1 MSYDDLKTQRGP
13 EYVEQIEIYFN
24 GCKHA
29 VDPYNGNNAFFKTG
43 PGQTASAVNFVLT
56 RGPQITGYYEKW
68 MSYPSDGL
76 YMEASNLELMKVT
89 LTGPTSVLVTARAQF
104 GTTPAAIP
112 DGIARFRLVHKGE
125 ADGSCRGYSQTCSD
139 STAYDPNVFRVVKL
153 CTAPLVGG
161 SEIIEGLHHKSIDYE
176 SAEADI
182 GESIGTP
189 ARLKFKVQDIERAD
203 GALVPYPVR
212 RSSSGSFW
220 GRTLARNPYAG
231 GRKIVYKSGLRPYGT
246 YSDPD
251 WIERHFIIDDI
262 TRSGGY
268 VNFTCL
274 DPVILTEDKKAK
286 MPVASPAQ
294 LSAAI
299 TGLPTNFNYINAPDF
314 YYGPLSASIFV
325 RIDSEVIRCTV
336 SGAKQLTVVQRGYK
350 SEIKEHEAGATVQ
363 DCVRF
368 SGVHIIDA
376 IVYALENYTTIPSS
390 FIGDYSAVKALI
402 PTVDL
407 DEAIIQ
413 KPTAV
418 ADFISDM
425 IKIGN
430 LIFHFDESS
439 LKFVIDYIP
448 EMDVEPITIDQQEDI
463 LRDSV
468 SINPNTKE
476 QYTRAA
482 HLWGPVDI
490 TKDNEENFA
499 INYLAANLTVE
510 SPAKLGEVNEKKAFK
525 NPYLTTS
532 AGDSIIATA
541 YSARIAA
548 GADKK
553 PQIITARI
561 NAASIGA
568 TQGGNLK
575 IGSIVSIATKDDQN
589 IDGVSQADL
598 YQIVKMSGN
607 AYENYMVKMR
617 RYLSVQ
623 PATVSFVISVGG
635 VNYRLSDHFAPA
647 AGNYTV
653 YIEQGVTFG
662 SYNTAIAAFSTGTQ
676 AAGVSFTI
684 INRGAMLGMGGA
696 GGDAGVLHDPAKT
709 GSPGGTAFE
718 ATCPCVI
725 DTGAGLIWAGGAGA
739 SGEIYISPQGPTPF
753 YVPRQG
759 GGGGQGYG
767 TSQGGLNTD
776 GIDFVDYAES
786 GSQSG
791 PGTVNCTDGGEWGK
805 SGETANGLAP
815 ALPGEAIKSNGN
827 NVTISAGNNDVNIR
841 GRRT

>member
-1 MSYDDLKTQRGP
+1 MSYDDLKTERGP
-13 EYVEQIEIYFN
+13 EFVEQIEVYFN

-29 VDPYNGNNAFFKTG
+29 VDPYASVNAFFKTG
-43 PGQTASAVNFVLT
+43 LGQTASAVNFTLT
-56 RGPQITGYYEKW
+56 RGPQDTGYYAKW
-68 MSYPSDGL
+68 MSYPSAGL
-76 YMEASNLELMKVT
+76 YLESNNLELMKVT
-89 LTGPTSVLVTARAQF
+89 LTGPTSILVTARAQF
-104 GTTPAAIP
+104 GTTPVAIP

-139 STAYDPNVFRVVKL
+139 STAYDPSVFRIVKL

-161 SEIIEGLHHKSIDYE
+161 SAIIEGLHHKSIDYE

-182 GESIGTP
+182 GESIGSP
-189 ARLKFKVQDIERAD
+189 ARLKFKLQDIEQKD
-203 GALVPYPVR
+203 GALVPYPER
-212 RSSSGSFW
+212 RASAGTFW
-220 GRTLARNPYAG
+220 GRTLARNPYPG
-231 GRKIVYKSGLRPYGT
+231 GRKVVYKSGLRPYGT
-246 YSDPD
+246 YTEPE

-299 TGLPTNFNYINAPDF
+299 TGLPANFNYVNAPDF
-314 YYGPLSASIFV
+314 YFGPLSAAIFI

-336 SGAKQLTVVQRGYK
+336 SGAKQLTISQRGYK
-350 SEIKEHEAGATVQ
+350 SEIKDHEAGATVQ

-368 SGVHIIDA
+368 AGVHIIDA
-376 IVYALENYTTIPSS
+376 IVYALENYTTIPAA
-390 FIGDYSAVKALI
+390 FIGNYTAVKALI

-407 DEAIIQ
+407 DETIIQ

-448 EMDVEPITIDQQEDI
+448 EMAVEPIAITRQGEI

-468 SINPNTKE
+468 EVNPNSKE

-499 INYLAANLTVE
+499 INYLAVNLDVE
-510 SPAKLGEVNEKKAFK
+510 APENMGEVNEKKSFK

-532 AGDSIIATA
+532 AGDSIIATS

-548 GADKK
+548 RADKK
-553 PQIITARI
+553 PQIVTARI
-561 NAASIGA
+561 NAASIGP
-568 TQGGNLK
+568 TQGGVLK
-575 IGSIVSIATKDDQN
+575 IGSIVSMATRDEQN

-598 YQIVKMSGN
+598 YQVVKMSGN
-607 AYENYMVKMR
+607 AFENFVVKMR

-623 PATVSFVISVGG
+623 PASVNFVITAGG
-635 VNYRLSDHFAPA
+635 VNYRLSDHFSPA
-647 AGNYTV
+647 AGSYTV

-676 AAGVSFTI
+676 AAGVSLTI

-696 GGDAGVLHDPAKT
+696 GGDAGIDVDPAKT
-709 GSPGGTAFE
+709 GSPGGVAFE
-718 ATCPCVI
+718 ATVPCTI
-725 DTGAGLIWAGGAGA
+725 DTGAGLIWAGGSGG
-739 SGEIYISPQGPTPF
+739 SGEIYINPQGPTPF
-753 YVPRQG
+753 YVPRRG

-767 TSQGGLNTD
+767 SSLGGLNTD
-776 GIDFVDYAES
+776 GLDFVDYAES
-786 GSQSG
+786 GNQSG
-791 PGTVNCTDGGEWGK
+791 PGSVNCPDGGEWGAV
-805 SGETANGLAP
+805 GEAANGLAP
-815 ALPGEAIKSNGN
+815 ALAGEAIKSNGY
-827 NVTISAGNNDVNIR
+827 NVIISAGNNDVNIR

>member
-1 MSYDDLKTQRGP
+1 MSYDDLKTERGA
-13 EYVEQIEIYFN
+13 EFVEQIEVYFN

-29 VDPYNGNNAFFKTG
+29 VAPYDGVNAFFKTG
-43 PGQTASAVNFVLT
+43 PGHSASAVNFTLT
-56 RGPQITGYYEKW
+56 RGPQDTGYYAKW
-68 MSYPSDGL
+68 MSYPSANL
-76 YMEASNLELMKVT
+76 YLESNNLELMKVT
-89 LTGPTSVLVTARAQF
+89 LTGPTSILVTARGQF
-104 GTTPAAIP
+104 GTTPVAIP
-112 DGIARFRLVHKGE
+112 DGVARFRLVHKGE

-139 STAYDPNVFRVVKL
+139 ETAYDPNVFRVVKL

-161 SEIIEGLHHKSIDYE
+161 SEIIEGLHHKSVDYE

-182 GESIGTP
+182 GESIGSP
-189 ARLKFKVQDIERAD
+189 ARLKFKLQDIEQKD
-203 GALVPYPVR
+203 GALVPYPER
-212 RSSSGSFW
+212 RASAGTFW
-220 GRTLARNPYAG
+220 GRTLARNPYPN
-231 GRKIVYKSGLRPYGT
+231 GRKVVYKSGLRSYGT
-246 YSDPD
+246 YTEPE
-251 WIERHFIIDDI
+251 WVERHFIIDDI
-262 TRSGGY
+262 SRSDGY

-299 TGLPTNFNYINAPDF
+299 TGLPANFNYVNAPDF
-314 YYGPLSASIFV
+314 YFGPLSATIFI

-336 SGAKQLTVVQRGYK
+336 SGAKQLTISQRGYK
-350 SEIKEHEAGATVQ
+350 SEIKDHEAGATVQ

-376 IVYALENYTTIPSS
+376 IVYALENYTTIPAS
-390 FIGDYSAVKALI
+390 FIGNYTAVKALI

-407 DEAIIQ
+407 DETIIQ

-448 EMDVEPITIDQQEDI
+448 EMDVEPITISPKGEI

-468 SINPNTKE
+468 TITPNTKE

-490 TKDNEENFA
+490 TKDNDENFA
-499 INYLAANLTVE
+499 INYLAVNTDVE
-510 SPAKLGEVNEKKAFK
+510 SPENMGEVNEKKAFK

-548 GADKK
+548 RADKK
-553 PQIITARI
+553 PQIITARV
-561 NAASIGA
+561 NAANIGP
-568 TQGGNLK
+568 TQGGTLK
-575 IGSIVSIATKDDQN
+575 IGSIVSVATKDDQN

-598 YQIVKMSGN
+598 YQVVKMSGN
-607 AYENYMVKMR
+607 AYENFIVKMR

-623 PATVSFVISVGG
+623 PASVSFVITTGG

-647 AGNYTV
+647 AGHYTI

-662 SYNTAIAAFSTGTQ
+662 SYSTAVAAFSTGTQ

-696 GGDAGVLHDPAKT
+696 GGDAGIDVDPAKT
-709 GSPGGTAFE
+709 GSPGGVAFE
-718 ATCPCVI
+718 ATVPCTI
-725 DTGAGLIWAGGAGA
+725 DTGAGLIWAGGSGG
-739 SGEIYISPQGPTPF
+739 SGEIYINPQGPTPF
-753 YVPRQG
+753 YVPRRG

-767 TSQGGLNTD
+767 ASLGGLNTD
-776 GIDFVDYAES
+776 GIDFTDYAES
-786 GSQSG
+786 GNQSG
-791 PGTVNCTDGGEWGK
+791 PGSVNCPDGGEWG
-805 SGETANGLAP
+805 SVGEAANGLAP
-815 ALPGEAIKSNGN
+815 ALAGEAIKSNGY
-827 NVTISAGNNDVNIR
+827 NVIISAGNNDVNIR